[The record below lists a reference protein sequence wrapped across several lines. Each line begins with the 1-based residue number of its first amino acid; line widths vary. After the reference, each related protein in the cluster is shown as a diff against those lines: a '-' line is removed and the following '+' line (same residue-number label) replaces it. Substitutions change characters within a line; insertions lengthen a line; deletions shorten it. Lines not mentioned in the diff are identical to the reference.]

1 MSVLQALM
9 APLSRRA
16 APVPVQNSAGWLD
29 LFGARSAAGVT
40 VTPAESLSVS
50 TVQACVS
57 LIARSLASV
66 PLVLYRRTADGGRE
80 PAEDHPLYPILH
92 DLANPLQTAF
102 EVRQLL
108 FVGVLLYGNGYA
120 EIEWGAD
127 GYPRALWPLAPE
139 QVQLYTTS
147 DRSLVYRI
155 EGDTFGHSST
165 VRWLPAYR
173 MHHLRGLATAGML
186 GMSPLRAANAV
197 GLAMATEEFGAR
209 FFAQGARPGYI
220 LSHPGQLS
228 DKAFQRL
235 QGSWNDGGGANA
247 HKTKIVEEGIKVEK
261 TGVAPNEA
269 QFLETRAFQVAE
281 ICRIFNVSPGLVGA
295 AETQTYASAEQDMIR
310 FRELTLGPWAKN
322 HREAI
327 QRDMLLPEERAGYF
341 VQYKLASLQATDLKT
356 RYEAHQIALL
366 TGFETQNEVRAME
379 DMNPVDGGDVL
390 WRPLN
395 MGVTG
400 EPDPL
405 EPDPAGPVD
414 ASGDDSNDDDADEM
428 AGENGQ
434 RSTVNGQLSM
444 DASGKSEVSALL
456 EAWVGDVRARLAAR
470 IANDVRQ
477 QGAKAQRNGGRL
489 GLEEWGSE
497 QMHDW
502 RMAGESMLAVVPVD
516 DLDGLD
522 GVDVGEWVAT
532 AYQRAVKELI
542 ADGDKRD

>member
-1 MSVLQALM
+1 MIRNWVRSVAK
-9 APLSRRA
+9 RA
-16 APVPVQNSAGWLD
+16 APVPVQSSMTMHD
-29 LFGARSAAGVT
+29 LFGVRSAAGVN

-80 PAEDHPLYPILH
+80 PAEEHPLYPILH
-92 DLANPLQTAF
+92 DLSNPLQTAF
-102 EVRQLL
+102 DVRQSL
-108 FVGVLLYGNGYA
+108 FVSVLLYGNGYA
-120 EIEWGAD
+120 EIEWGED
-127 GYPRALWPLAPE
+127 GYPRALWPLAPDD
-139 QVQLYTTS
+139 VQLYQNP
-147 DRSLVYRI
+147 DRSLVYRVQ
-155 EGDTFGHSST
+155 EVTG
-165 VRWLPAYR
+165 VRWLPSWR
-173 MHHLRGLATAGML
+173 VHHVRGLATAGLL

-209 FFAQGARPGYI
+209 FFSQGARPGYI

-235 QGSWNDGGGANA
+235 QNSWNDSVAA
-247 HKTKIVEEGIKVEK
+247 SHRTKIVEEGIKVEK
-261 TGVAPNEA
+261 TGVAPDEA

-322 HREAI
+322 HRSAI
-327 QRDMLLPEERAGYF
+327 ERDMLLPGERGEFF
-341 VQYKLASLQATDLKT
+341 VQYKLAALQATDLKT

-379 DMNPVDGGDVL
+379 DLNPVEGGDLL

-395 MGVTG
+395 MGITG
-400 EPDPL
+400 APPDVP
-405 EPDPAGPVD
+405 D
-414 ASGDDSNDDDADEM
+414 ASGDMSGDDDADEQQ

-434 RSTVNGQLSM
+434 RSIVNGQLSTEE
-444 DASGKSEVSALL
+444 APGQNEVSALL
-456 EAWVGDVRARLAAR
+456 AAWVGDVRGRLDAR

-477 QGAKAQRNGGRL
+477 QGAKALRNGGRL
-489 GLEEWGSE
+489 ALQEWGE
-497 QMHDW
+497 ERMHDW
-502 RMAGESMLAVVPVD
+502 RQAGEDMLSVMLTAAPVDVVP
-516 DLDGLD
+516 GL
-522 GVDVGEWVAT
+522 DVGEWVAS

-542 ADGDKRD
+542 SNE

>member
-1 MSVLQALM
+1 MNVLRELL
-9 APLSRRA
+9 APLARRA
-16 APVPVQNSAGWLD
+16 APAPVQSSMALYD
-29 LFGARSAAGVT
+29 LFGSRSAAGVN

-147 DRSLVYRI
+147 DRSLVYRV

-261 TGVAPNEA
+261 TGVAPDEA

-327 QRDMLLPEERAGYF
+327 QRDMLLPEERADYF

-400 EPDPL
+400 EP
-405 EPDPAGPVD
+405 EPVQPEQGGPVD
-414 ASGDDSNDDDADEM
+414 ASGDMSDDNDADEGNDSNAEAQGRRG
-428 AGENGQ
+428 AGEE
-434 RSTVNGQLSM
+434 
-444 DASGKSEVSALL
+444 DKSAETSLL
-456 EAWVGDVRARLAAR
+456 TAWVGDVRQRLIAR
-470 IANDVRQ
+470 IENDVRQ

-489 GLEEWGSE
+489 GLQEWGEE

-502 RMAGESMLAVVPVD
+502 RMAGEAMLAKVPGAD
-516 DLDGLD
+516 MGA
-522 GVDVGEWVAT
+522 VGGWVAS
-532 AYQRAVKELI
+532 AYQAAVKELI
-542 ADGDKRD
+542 SNE

>member
-1 MSVLQALM
+1 MSVMRALL
-9 APLSRRA
+9 APLTRRA
-16 APVPVQNSAGWLD
+16 APAPVQSSMALYD
-29 LFGARSAAGVT
+29 LFGSRSAAGVN

-50 TVQACVS
+50 TVQACVA

-80 PAEDHPLYPILH
+80 PAEEHPLYSILH
-92 DLANPLQTAF
+92 DLSNPLQTAF

-127 GYPRALWPLAPE
+127 GYPAALWPLAPE
-139 QVQLYTTS
+139 QV
-147 DRSLVYRI
+147 SLWKTGGREVVYRV

-165 VRWLPAYR
+165 VRWLPSWR
-173 MHHLRGLATAGML
+173 VHHLRGLATAGLMGL
-186 GMSPLRAANAV
+186 SPLRAANAV

-209 FFAQGARPGYI
+209 FFGQGARPGYI

-235 QGSWNDGGGANA
+235 QNSWNDGGGSNA

-261 TGVAPNEA
+261 TGVAPDEA

-322 HREAI
+322 HRAAI
-327 QRDMLLPEERAGYF
+327 QRDMLTADERRDYF
-341 VQYKLASLQATDLKT
+341 VQYKLSALQATDLKT

-366 TGFETQNEVRAME
+366 TGFATQNEVRALE
-379 DMNPVDGGDVL
+379 DMNPVEGGDDL

-400 EPDPL
+400 EPEPEEASNVTSQTSGGDSSTEEDRPEEGARGDDASRELSPKSAEISFL
-405 EPDPAGPVD
+405 EPLVA
-414 ASGDDSNDDDADEM
+414 
-428 AGENGQ
+428 
-434 RSTVNGQLSM
+434 
-444 DASGKSEVSALL
+444 
-456 EAWVGDVRARLAAR
+456 DVRQRLTAR

-477 QGAKAQRNGGRL
+477 GGAKAQRNGGRL
-489 GLEEWGSE
+489 GLQEWGEE

-502 RMAGESMLAVVPVD
+502 RMAGEGMLAAT
-516 DLDGLD
+516 LAAGTLA
-522 GVDVGEWVAT
+522 GVQVRADVGEWVT
-532 AYQRAVKELI
+532 SAYQAAVKELI
-542 ADGDKRD
+542 ANE

>member
-1 MSVLQALM
+1 MRALF
-9 APLSRRA
+9 APLTRRA
-16 APVPVQNSAGWLD
+16 APAPVQSSMALYD
-29 LFGARSAAGVT
+29 LFGSRSAAGVN

-57 LIARSLASV
+57 LISRSLASV

-80 PAEDHPLYPILH
+80 PAEEHPLYSILH
-92 DLANPLQTAF
+92 DLSNPLQTAF
-102 EVRQLL
+102 EVRQLI

-127 GYPRALWPLAPE
+127 GYPAALWPLAPE
-139 QVQLYTTS
+139 QVSLYTTGG
-147 DRSLVYRI
+147 REIVYRVQ
-155 EGDTFGHSST
+155 GDTFGQSST
-165 VRWLPAYR
+165 VRWLPSWR
-173 MHHLRGLATAGML
+173 VHHLRGLATAGLL
-186 GMSPLRAANAV
+186 GLSPLRAANAV

-209 FFAQGARPGYI
+209 FFGQGARPGYI

-235 QGSWNDGGGANA
+235 QNSWNEGGGSNA

-261 TGVAPNEA
+261 TGVAPDEA

-322 HREAI
+322 HRAAI
-327 QRDMLLPEERAGYF
+327 QRDMLTADERRDYF
-341 VQYKLASLQATDLKT
+341 VQYKLSALQATDLKT

-366 TGFETQNEVRAME
+366 TGFATQNEVRTLE
-379 DMNPVDGGDVL
+379 DMNPVEGGDDL

-400 EPDPL
+400 EPSP
-405 EPDPAGPVD
+405 EE
-414 ASGDDSNDDDADEM
+414 ND
-428 AGENGQ
+428 
-434 RSTVNGQLSM
+434 NGQLSTEEDDRPAD
-444 DASGKSEVSALL
+444 DASRGLTPKSEVISLFEPLVA
-456 EAWVGDVRARLAAR
+456 DVRTRLTAR

-477 QGAKAQRNGGRL
+477 GGAKAQRLGGRL
-489 GLEEWGSE
+489 GLQEWGEE
-497 QMHDW
+497 QLHDW
-502 RMAGESMLAVVPVD
+502 RMAGEGMLAATLAAATLAGVD
-516 DLDGLD
+516 
-522 GVDVGEWVAT
+522 VRADVGEWVT
-532 AYQRAVKELI
+532 SAYQAAVKELI
-542 ADGDKRD
+542 DAA

>member
-1 MSVLQALM
+1 MSVIRALL
-9 APLSRRA
+9 APLTRRA
-16 APVPVQNSAGWLD
+16 APTPVQSSMTLYD
-29 LFGARSAAGVT
+29 LFGSRSAAGVN

-50 TVQACVS
+50 TVQACVA

-80 PAEDHPLYPILH
+80 PAEEHPLYSILH
-92 DLANPLQTAF
+92 DLSNPLQTAF

-127 GYPRALWPLAPE
+127 GYPSALWPLAPE
-139 QVQLYTTS
+139 QVSLYTTGG
-147 DRSLVYRI
+147 REVVYRV
-155 EGDTFGHSST
+155 EGDTFGQSSA
-165 VRWLPAYR
+165 VRWLPSWR
-173 MHHLRGLATAGML
+173 VHHLRGLATAGLMGL
-186 GMSPLRAANAV
+186 SPLRAANAV

-209 FFAQGARPGYI
+209 FFGQGARPGYI

-235 QGSWNDGGGANA
+235 QNSWNDGGGQNA

-261 TGVAPNEA
+261 TGVAPDEA

-322 HREAI
+322 HRAAI
-327 QRDMLLPEERAGYF
+327 QRDMLTSDERRDYF
-341 VQYKLASLQATDLKT
+341 VQYKLSALQATDLKT

-366 TGFETQNEVRAME
+366 TGFATQNEVRALE
-379 DMNPVDGGDVL
+379 DMNPVEGGGDL

-400 EPDPL
+400 KPEPA
-405 EPDPAGPVD
+405 EPGDQPGDD
-414 ASGDDSNDDDADEM
+414 ASRELTPKNE
-428 AGENGQ
+428 
-434 RSTVNGQLSM
+434 TVSFFEPLV
-444 DASGKSEVSALL
+444 A
-456 EAWVGDVRARLAAR
+456 DVRARLTAR
-470 IANDVRQ
+470 ITNDVRQ

-489 GLEEWGSE
+489 GLQEWGEE

-502 RMAGESMLAVVPVD
+502 RMAGEGMLAAT
-516 DLDGLD
+516 LAAATLA
-522 GVDVGEWVAT
+522 GVDVRANVGEWVT
-532 AYQRAVKELI
+532 SAYQAAVRELI
-542 ADGDKRD
+542 ANE

>member
-1 MSVLQALM
+1 MSVLRALL
-9 APLSRRA
+9 APLTQRA
-16 APVPVQNSAGWLD
+16 APTPVRPSMALYD
-29 LFGARSAAGVT
+29 LFGARSAAGVN

-50 TVQACVS
+50 TVQACVA

-66 PLVLYRRTADGGRE
+66 PLVLYRKTSNGGRE
-80 PAEDHPLYPILH
+80 PAEDHPLFSILH
-92 DLANPLQTAF
+92 DLSNPIQTAF

-108 FVGVLLYGNGYA
+108 FVSVLLYGNGYA
-120 EIEWGAD
+120 EIEWGEN
-127 GYPRALWPLAPE
+127 GYPRALWPLSPD
-139 QVQLYTTS
+139 QVQLYTANGG
-147 DRSLVYRI
+147 LVYRV
-155 EGDTFGHSST
+155 EGDAFGHSST
-165 VRWLPAYR
+165 VRWLPSWR
-173 MHHLRGLATAGML
+173 VHHVRGLSTAGML

-235 QGSWNDGGGANA
+235 QSSWNDGGGSNA

-261 TGVAPNEA
+261 TGVAPDEA

-295 AETQTYASAEQDMIR
+295 AETQTYASAEQDLIR

-322 HREAI
+322 HRAAI
-327 QRDMLLPEERAGYF
+327 QRDLLLPEERADYF
-341 VQYKLASLQATDLKT
+341 VQYKLSALQATDLKT

-366 TGFETQNEVRAME
+366 TGFSTQNEIRELE
-379 DMNPVDGGDVL
+379 DMNPVEGGDVL

-400 EPDPL
+400 EP
-405 EPDPAGPVD
+405 EPVAPD
-414 ASGDDSNDDDADEM
+414 ASGDMSNDNDADEENSVNAEAQGRRG
-428 AGENGQ
+428 AGEE
-434 RSTVNGQLSM
+434 
-444 DASGKSEVSALL
+444 DKSAETSLL
-456 EAWVGDVRARLAAR
+456 TAWVGDVRQRLIAR
-470 IANDVRQ
+470 IENDVRQ

-489 GLEEWGSE
+489 GLQEWGEE

-502 RMAGESMLAVVPVD
+502 RMAGEAMLAKVPGAD
-516 DLDGLD
+516 MGA
-522 GVDVGEWVAT
+522 VGGWVAS
-532 AYQRAVKELI
+532 AYQAAVKELI
-542 ADGDKRD
+542 SNE

>member
-1 MSVLQALM
+1 MIRNWVRSIA
-9 APLSRRA
+9 RRA
-16 APVPVQNSAGWLD
+16 APQPVQSSTALYD
-29 LFGARSAAGVT
+29 FFGSRSAAGVT

-80 PAEDHPLYPILH
+80 PAEEHPLYSILH
-92 DLANPLQTAF
+92 DLSNPLQTAF

-127 GYPRALWPLAPE
+127 GYPSALWPLAPD
-139 QVQLYTTS
+139 QVQLYTTGN
-147 DRSLVYRI
+147 REIVYRV
-155 EGDTFGHSST
+155 EGDTFGHNST
-165 VRWLPAYR
+165 VRWVPSWR
-173 MHHLRGLATAGML
+173 MHHLRGLASSGLL
-186 GMSPLRAANAV
+186 GLSPLRAANAV
-197 GLAMATEEFGAR
+197 GLAIATEEFGAR

-235 QGSWNDGGGANA
+235 QSSWNDVSANA
-247 HKTKIVEEGIKVEK
+247 HKTKIVEAGIKVEK
-261 TGVAPNEA
+261 TGVAPDEA

-322 HREAI
+322 HRAAI
-327 QRDMLLPEERAGYF
+327 QRDMLTDDERQDYF
-341 VQYKLASLQATDLKT
+341 VQYKLSSLQATDLLT
-356 RYEAHQIALL
+356 RYQAHQVALL
-366 TGFETQNEVRAME
+366 TGFATQNEVRALE
-379 DMNPVDGGDVL
+379 DMNPVEGGDDL

-400 EPDPL
+400 Q
-405 EPDPAGPVD
+405 PDPAAVD
-414 ASGDDSNDDDADEM
+414 ASGDMSNDNDADEEQ

-434 RSTVNGQLSM
+434 RSTVNGQLSTEETP
-444 DASGKSEVSALL
+444 GKSEISALL
-456 EAWVGDVRARLAAR
+456 DAWVGDVRQRLIARVV
-470 IANDVRQ
+470 NDVRQ
-477 QGAKAQRNGGRL
+477 GGAKALRNGGRL
-489 GLEEWGSE
+489 ALQEWGE
-497 QMHDW
+497 EHMHDW
-502 RMAGESMLAVVPVD
+502 RTAGDAMLASVPGAD
-516 DLDGLD
+516 AGA
-522 GVDVGEWVAT
+522 VGEWVT
-532 AYQRAVKELI
+532 SAYQAAVKELI
-542 ADGDKRD
+542 ANE